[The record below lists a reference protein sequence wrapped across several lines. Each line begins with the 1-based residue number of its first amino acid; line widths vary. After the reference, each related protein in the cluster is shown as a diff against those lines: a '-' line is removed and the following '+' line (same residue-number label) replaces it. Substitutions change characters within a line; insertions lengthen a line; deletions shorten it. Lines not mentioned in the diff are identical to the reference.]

1 MLDVYKELAIE
12 LQEAIAQFK
21 RGNYFVSPNS
31 NHRLRGAERH
41 VLFLVY
47 NLKNGDPVT
56 VSEIADRMGVTL
68 AAVTHS
74 MNSLD
79 DEGMIIRIPN
89 VEDRRVVLIKLTKK
103 GVGEIKKFKKELSEK
118 ISALIETLGEED
130 SKNLIRIVKKIS
142 ANYRLGRK
150 T

>member
-21 RGNYFVSPNS
+21 RGNHFVSPNS

-79 DEGMIIRIPN
+79 DEGMIVRITN
-89 VEDRRVVLIKLTKK
+89 AEDRRVVLIKLTKK

-142 ANYRLGRK
+142 ANYRLGK
-150 T
+150 KI